1 MTNCTKHFTKVHIKV
16 FKNFPELEYIAFLK
30 AIKLRQTLVISDTK
44 MSLKNNLSEIS
55 SSSQR
60 HIF

>member
-1 MTNCTKHFTKVHIKV
+1 MTICTKHFTKVHIKV
-16 FKNFPELEYIAFLK
+16 FKNFRIHSLSEGDQAETDI
-30 AIKLRQTLVISDTK
+30 VSDTK
-44 MSLKNNLSEIS
+44 MALKNNLSEIS